1 MAKTNIP
8 DGKTKIS
15 INIPERLLIELDNY
29 REETK
34 QDRSSWI
41 TSAIMEKIA
50 IKTFLKGFLILSCF
64 FSLLS

>member
-15 INIPERLLIELDNY
+15 INIPERLLIELDTY

-41 TSAIMEKIA
+41 TSAIMEKI
-50 IKTFLKGFLILSCF
+50 GFCRICCQGGLNEV
-64 FSLLS
+64 

>member
-1 MAKTNIP
+1 MTKTSTP

-41 TSAIMEKIA
+41 TSAIMEKLA
-50 IKTFLKGFLILSCF
+50 MIKKEKQN
-64 FSLLS
+64 

>member
-15 INIPERLLIELDNY
+15 INIPERLLTELDTY
-29 REETK
+29 RKETK

-41 TSAIMEKIA
+41 TIAIMEKIA
-50 IKTFLKGFLILSCF
+50 MIKKNK
-64 FSLLS
+64 

>member
-15 INIPERLLIELDNY
+15 INIPERLLIELDTY

-41 TSAIMEKIA
+41 TSGIMEKIA
-50 IKTFLKGFLILSCF
+50 MIKKNK
-64 FSLLS
+64 